1 MLGMSF
7 LFAFKFGQTYACTEI
22 YKSHGK
28 ILKCCVQE
36 ILNLIYFP
44 LSEIFKEEII
54 LNVCKLNS
62 LDKRGKM
69 SLCCLKDQF
78 LFYMRIYSNKMVP
91 LSCLIK

>member
-44 LSEIFKEEII
+44 LSEIFEEEII
-54 LNVCKLNS
+54 
-62 LDKRGKM
+62 
-69 SLCCLKDQF
+69 
-78 LFYMRIYSNKMVP
+78 
-91 LSCLIK
+91 

>member
-28 ILKCCVQE
+28 ILKCCVQA

-54 LNVCKLNS
+54 LNVCKINS
-62 LDKRGKM
+62 LYKRGK
-69 SLCCLKDQF
+69 CHYAAWKT
-78 LFYMRIYSNKMVP
+78 N
-91 LSCLIK
+91 SCFI

>member
-54 LNVCKLNS
+54 LNVCKINIFH
-62 LDKRGKM
+62 KRGNVIM
-69 SLCCLKDQF
+69 LPE
-78 LFYMRIYSNKMVP
+78 RPI
-91 LSCLIK
+91 LILYKNILQ